1 MARLPKKKAKK
12 KTVKDAALLAKGLK
26 NIGGRVLVNK
36 DYTRGKDPA
45 LDHVIK
51 AILLD
56 KI

>member
-1 MARLPKKKAKK
+1 MALLPKKKKKK
-12 KTVKDAALLAKGLK
+12 KTKKDLMIAKGLK
-26 NIGGRVLVNK
+26 NMGNRVLVNK

-51 AILLD
+51 QILLD

>member
-1 MARLPKKKAKK
+1 MGRLIKKKTKK

-26 NIGGRVLVNK
+26 KVGGRVLVNENYK
-36 DYTRGKDPA
+36 RGEDPA

>member
-1 MARLPKKKAKK
+1 MARLPKKKTKK

-26 NIGGRVLVNK
+26 NIGNRVLVNK

-56 KI
+56 KL

>member
-1 MARLPKKKAKK
+1 MARLPKKKTKK

>member
-1 MARLPKKKAKK
+1 MARLPKKKTKK
-12 KTVKDAALLAKGLK
+12 KTVKDAALPAKGLK
-26 NIGGRVLVNK
+26 NMGNRVLVNK

-51 AILLD
+51 QILLD

>member
-1 MARLPKKKAKK
+1 MARLPKKKTK
-12 KTVKDAALLAKGLK
+12 KDAALLAKGLK
-26 NIGGRVLVNK
+26 NMGNRVLVNK

-51 AILLD
+51 QILLD

>member
-1 MARLPKKKAKK
+1 MARLIKKKAKK

-26 NIGGRVLVNK
+26 KVGGKVLVNEN
-36 DYTRGKDPA
+36 YTRGKDPA